1 MERKYTYISTNHIGL
16 YEKYGYTFL
25 ETAEDI
31 SGGETRIYRKALLDG
46 GPETERRL
54 KNGARYKSEIVR
66 AARTGTDPTAY
77 CGLSCDHCFL
87 GQWCGGCRSDFNCC
101 SYGTLYEKGV
111 CPNAACCKENGL
123 DGCYDC
129 AKILTCE
136 KGFYKK
142 DNDGAA
148 AAKAQALFIHK
159 HGKEEF
165 FKVQHAMHK
174 ARDFKKIQEI
184 LGQNTQEGLRILEG
198 FMKTEADV

>member
-1 MERKYTYISTNHIGL
+1 MLFRSTYISTNHIGL

-25 ETAEDI
+25 ETAQDI
-31 SGGETRIYRKALLDG
+31 SGSETRIYRKALLDG

-123 DGCYDC
+123 DGC
-129 AKILTCE
+129 
-136 KGFYKK
+136 
-142 DNDGAA
+142 
-148 AAKAQALFIHK
+148 
-159 HGKEEF
+159 
-165 FKVQHAMHK
+165 
-174 ARDFKKIQEI
+174 
-184 LGQNTQEGLRILEG
+184 
-198 FMKTEADV
+198 